1 MVSAYPNLTFSGSVK
16 EKTGLLDETG
26 KTMWFFIML
35 LRRAHNFK
43 NMLSLFLEISI
54 SIFGLWLTMSNWPT
68 EAT

>member
-16 EKTGLLDETG
+16 EKTG

-54 SIFGLWLTMSNWPT
+54 NIFGLWLTMSNWPT